1 MYYNGF
7 SCNYCRFYPFFNSKI
22 FKLPKQVERL
32 RYIFA
37 AVAFILA
44 TAIPAVSQYQIHRV
58 VIDAGHGGKD
68 PGALGKNSREK
79 DIALSIAL
87 KTGDYIKKNHPDVEV
102 IYTRKTDVFVE
113 LYKRAKIANDSKA
126 NLFISIHCNASKSTS
141 ASGTETFVMGL
152 HKSDAQL
159 EVAKLENA
167 AILNEE
173 NFADMYEGFNP
184 NQDEDY
190 ITLTMFQDA
199 FLEQST
205 MLADEIQRQ
214 FRERVKR
221 KDRGV
226 FQAGFLVLYKTTMP
240 GVLVE
245 TGFITNPDDE
255 RFLMSSDGQTYIAS
269 AIYRAFKYYK
279 EEMERKDNKAQ
290 QVVKEYYKEPD
301 APSPPPEVWFR
312 VQFTSSKTKKTW
324 DSKKYKDM
332 PDIREYRSDGWY
344 KYSTG
349 NFKSYDD
356 AQRHL
361 KFVRETKKFK
371 DAFLICFLKEER
383 ISLEKALDLIKK

>member
-1 MYYNGF
+1 LYYNGL
-7 SCNYCRFYPFFNSKI
+7 SCNYCRIYPFFKSKI
-22 FKLPKQVERL
+22 FKLPEQVERL
-32 RYIFA
+32 RYIFT
-37 AVAFILA
+37 
-44 TAIPAVSQYQIHRV
+44 TALFLLVFLLSAGAQYQIHRV

-68 PGALGKNSREK
+68 PGAIGKNSREK
-79 DIALSIAL
+79 DIALAIAL
-87 KTGDYIKKNHPDVEV
+87 KTGEYIKKYLPDVDV

-113 LYKRAKIANDSKA
+113 LYRRAKIANDNKA
-126 NLFISIHCNASKSTS
+126 NLFISIHCNASKSTA
-141 ASGTETFVMGL
+141 ASGTETYVMGL
-152 HKSDAQL
+152 HKSTAQL

-173 NFADMYEGFNP
+173 NFSDMYEGFDP

-214 FRERVKR
+214 FRERVNR

-245 TGFITNPDDE
+245 TGFISNANDE
-255 RFLMSSDGQTYIAS
+255 RFLMSDEGQVYIAS
-269 AIYRAFKYYK
+269 AIFRAFKFYK

-290 QVVKEYYKEPD
+290 QVVKDYYKEPVV
-301 APSPPPEVWFR
+301 ATPPPEVWFR
-312 VQFTSSKTKKTW
+312 VQFTSSKTKKVF

-332 PDIREYRSDGWY
+332 PDIKEYKADGWY

-349 NFKSYDD
+349 NFKSYDE
-356 AQRHL
+356 ALRHQ
-361 KFVRETKKFK
+361 KYVRETKKFK
-371 DAFLICFLKEER
+371 DAFIICFLKNER
-383 ISLEKALDLIKK
+383 ISLEKALELIKK

>member
-1 MYYNGF
+1 
-7 SCNYCRFYPFFNSKI
+7 
-22 FKLPKQVERL
+22 LKQVKWL
-32 RYIFA
+32 RYIFSTSL
-37 AVAFILA
+37 LA
-44 TAIPAVSQYQIHRV
+44 LVLSSPAYPQYQVHRV

-79 DIALSIAL
+79 DIALAIAL
-87 KTGDYIKKNHPDVEV
+87 KTGEYITKYLPGVEV
-102 IYTRKTDVFVE
+102 VYTRKTDVFVE
-113 LYKRAKIANDSKA
+113 LYRRAKIANDSKA
-126 NLFISIHCNASKSTS
+126 NLFISIHCNASKSTA
-141 ASGTETFVMGL
+141 ASGTETYVMGL
-152 HKSDAQL
+152 HKSEANL

-190 ITLTMFQDA
+190 ITLTMFQNA

-245 TGFITNPDDE
+245 TGFITNAEDE
-255 RFLMSSDGQTYIAS
+255 RFLLSEDGQAYIAS
-269 AIYRAFKYYK
+269 AIFRSFKFYK

-290 QVVKEYYKEPD
+290 LVVKEYAKEPEVKV
-301 APSPPPEVWFR
+301 PPEVFFR
-312 VQFTSSKTKKTW
+312 VQFTSSKKKLVF

-332 PDIREYRSDGWY
+332 PDIREYRQDGWY
-344 KYSTG
+344 KYSSG
-349 NFKSYDD
+349 SFRNYDE
-356 AQRHL
+356 ALRHQ
-361 KFVRETKKFK
+361 KFLRETKKYK
-371 DAFLICFLKEER
+371 DAFIICFLKDER
-383 ISLEKALDLIKK
+383 ISLEKALELTKK

>member
-1 MYYNGF
+1 MYYNGNKN
-7 SCNYCRFYPFFNSKI
+7 NYCGFEPFFKSKI
-22 FKLPKQVERL
+22 FKECKKVSRL
-32 RYIFA
+32 RFIFTSVLIVVFGLTA
-37 AVAFILA
+37 AY
-44 TAIPAVSQYQIHRV
+44 PQYHVSRV

-68 PGALGKNSREK
+68 PGALGTYSREK

-87 KTGDYIKKNHPDVEV
+87 KTGEYIKKYLPEVEV

-113 LYKRAKIANDSKA
+113 LHKRAKIANDAKA
-126 NLFISIHCNASKSTS
+126 DLFVSIHCNAAKNPA

-173 NFADMYEGFNP
+173 NFADMYDGFNP

-205 MLADEIQRQ
+205 ILAEEIQKQ

-245 TGFITNPDDE
+245 TGFISNPAE
-255 RFLMSSDGQTYIAS
+255 EKFLMSSDGQVYLAS
-269 AIYRAFKYYK
+269 ALFRAIKFYK

-290 QVVKEYYKEPD
+290 LAVREYYQEPE
-301 APSPPPEVWFR
+301 PVKSPDVFFR
-312 VQFTSSKTKKTW
+312 VQFTSSKKKMTFDAKKT
-324 DSKKYKDM
+324 KDM
-332 PDIREYRSDGWY
+332 PDIREYRQDGWY

-349 NFKSYDD
+349 NFTTYDE
-356 AQRHL
+356 AVKHQ
-361 KFVRETKKFK
+361 KFVRENKKYK
-371 DAFLICFLKEER
+371 DAFIICFLKDER
-383 ISLEKALDLIKK
+383 ISLEKALELTKK

>member
-1 MYYNGF
+1 LYYNGNKN
-7 SCNYCRFYPFFNSKI
+7 NYCSFNPFFNSKI
-22 FKLPKQVERL
+22 FKLIKQVERL
-32 RYIFA
+32 RLIFS
-37 AVAFILA
+37 
-44 TAIPAVSQYQIHRV
+44 TALLLLVFTIPAFAQYHVNRV

-79 DIALSIAL
+79 DIALAIAL
-87 KTGDYIKKNHPDVEV
+87 KTGEYIKKNLPDVEV

-113 LYKRAKIANDSKA
+113 LHKRAKIANDAKA
-126 NLFISIHCNASKSTS
+126 SLFISIHCNASTSTA

-173 NFADMYEGFNP
+173 NYDDMYEGFNP

-226 FQAGFLVLYKTTMP
+226 FQAGFLVLYRTTMP

-245 TGFITNPDDE
+245 TGFITNTEDE
-255 RFLMSSDGQTYIAS
+255 RFLMSSDGQVYMAS
-269 AIYRAFKYYK
+269 AIFRAFQYYK

-290 QVVKEYYKEPD
+290 LVVQEYYKEPEVVK
-301 APSPPPEVWFR
+301 PPDVYFR
-312 VQFTSSKTKKTW
+312 VQFTSSKKKLTF
-324 DSKKYKDM
+324 DPKKFKDM
-332 PDIREYRSDGWY
+332 PDIKEYRQDGWY

-349 NFKSYDD
+349 NFRSHGE
-356 AQRHL
+356 AL
-361 KFVRETKKFK
+361 KHQKYVRENKKYK
-371 DAFLICFLKEER
+371 DAFIICFLKDER
-383 ISLEKALDLIKK
+383 ISLEKALELTKK

>member
-1 MYYNGF
+1 M
-7 SCNYCRFYPFFNSKI
+7 
-22 FKLPKQVERL
+22 ERL
-32 RYIFA
+32 RLIFST
-37 AVAFILA
+37 VLLVLVFLV
-44 TAIPAVSQYQIHRV
+44 PVFPQYQIHRV

-68 PGALGKNSREK
+68 PGAMGKNSREK
-79 DIALSIAL
+79 NIALAIAL
-87 KTGDYIKKNHPDVEV
+87 KTGEYINKYLPDVEV

-126 NLFISIHCNASKSTS
+126 NLFISIHCNASKSTA
-141 ASGTETFVMGL
+141 ASGTETYVMGL
-152 HKSDAQL
+152 HKSEAQL

-240 GVLVE
+240 GVLIE
-245 TGFITNPDDE
+245 TGFISNAEDE
-255 RFLMSSDGQTYIAS
+255 RFLMSADGQVYLAS
-269 AIYRAFKYYK
+269 AIFRAIKYYK
-279 EEMERKDNKAQ
+279 EEMERKDNKAKL
-290 QVVKEYYKEPD
+290 VVQEYYKEPE
-301 APSPPPEVWFR
+301 AVKPPDIFFR
-312 VQFTSSKTKKTW
+312 VQFTSSKKKLVF

-332 PDIREYRSDGWY
+332 PDIREYKQDGWY

-349 NFKSYDD
+349 NFRTYDE
-356 AQRHL
+356 ALRHQ
-361 KFVRETKKFK
+361 KYIKVNKK
-371 DAFLICFLKEER
+371 
-383 ISLEKALDLIKK
+383 